1 MNKQRVQKLKHAHT
15 SAASHHGERGSAI
28 VIALLIMGLLMVF
41 VTLALSRTT
50 TEAMIMGNDAANAR
64 AFYAA
69 QASLEVTTRNFNKI
83 FDTKLTPTQ
92 TDLDDIQ
99 SNASTQNS
107 WQSQFTDYTFTQT
120 ISPSDPTK
128 IKTQNNVSIAAG
140 PYQGLKAAR
149 DVWQITTTA
158 TGLTGE
164 QVQLTRDYYSNK
176 LPIFQFGAF
185 YEHDMDFWP
194 GPAMYMGGRVHTNG
208 NLYVSASA
216 GLHFQS
222 RVTSAR
228 EIVHDKSRNG
238 GSMYYTDNVFVTD
251 GGAGE
256 VQVTEGSVNN
266 GPKIT
271 GYVADPAEPDEPA
284 GTTNTNWGTFSAAF
298 NGNLTAHAPKLKMPL
313 QNGGN
318 DPVEIIKRGK
328 NGDNNVLSA
337 SRYYNKACIRVTL
350 DDSRA
355 KLPGGAGG
363 VRLDGNADGAGT
375 QTTTDRGYLPSAMT
389 DGYQATRING
399 HRLYTGATYG
409 GGNRETWIKVELV
422 TPNLSNPSSPTVTE
436 ITKDFLSLGM
446 TEPDLFQSDAL
457 VDPKKPLKGTLTVT
471 AGDTRSIIRLQ
482 RYRVDGPPVKVSDI
496 LDSGANTQVATSMP
510 NQKVGGT
517 TPTSVYTYVSSPTP
531 ASVTTP
537 YSVVTDTDSFVSSNE
552 TKFQF
557 PTAAGILPDVGNFVK
572 INGSSKKILP
582 FPIEMFDVREG
593 LFDDDLTNANWNTLY
608 QPGGTGSN
616 DNVPWRGVMS
626 VIDIDMDNLRQF
638 LNGTWDASFPNGLK
652 STQIPKDAQ
661 GVILYVSDR
670 RGDADGD
677 GIYDMENIYVTNA
690 SDTTGLQSGE
700 DISGA
705 TTVATDGALQ
715 ADYTWESCRYSDAVP
730 ADVAAVSE
738 QPWPGAIP
746 AGLPAGTNMGHKFY
760 RRAIRLVNGSQLWG
774 STTQGVTVATENG
787 AYILGNYNATSA
799 DNPVGGLPTPPS
811 GYNGTSVPSS
821 VVADGITVLSN
832 AWNDGKSFRNPF
844 KMNSPLPG
852 NSGRTVPSSYE
863 TTIRTA
869 LLMGTTKHSLVT
881 SPNQGGST
889 GPNGGTLENTDGGV
903 NNFPRL
909 LEDWQPSGATQLN
922 YCGSLISLFYSHVQN
937 GSFKGHNGA
946 STVVNTFLAPD
957 RNWNFDTNFLDLTK
971 NPPGTPYLQ
980 YVQVTGFRRT
990 NN

>member
-1 MNKQRVQKLKHAHT
+1 MNKQRVQKSKHAPNGTEHR
-15 SAASHHGERGSAI
+15 HGERGSAI

-83 FDTKLTPTQ
+83 FDTKLTPTLPDLTNIQ
-92 TDLDDIQ
+92 T
-99 SNASTQNS
+99 NTSTQNS
-107 WQSQFTDYTFTQT
+107 WQSLFPDYTFTQT
-120 ISPSDPTK
+120 ISPNDPTK
-128 IKTQNNVSIAAG
+128 IKTQNNVTIASG

-149 DVWQITTTA
+149 DVWQITSTA
-158 TGLTGE
+158 TGPTGAE
-164 QVQLTRDYYSNK
+164 VQLTRDYYSNK

-208 NLYVSASA
+208 NLYMSASA

-222 RVTSAR
+222 RVTAAR

-238 GSMYYTDNVFVTD
+238 GAMYYDDNVFVTD
-251 GGAGE
+251 GGTGE
-256 VQVTEGSVNN
+256 VQVTQGSVIN
-266 GPKIT
+266 GPNIP
-271 GYVADPAEPDEPA
+271 GYVADPAEPDEPS
-284 GTTNTNWGTFSAAF
+284 GTTNTNWNTFSAAF

-328 NGDNNVLSA
+328 DTDNNVLSA
-337 SRYYNKACIRVTL
+337 SRYYNKACIRITL
-350 DDSRA
+350 DDSQA
-355 KLPGGAGG
+355 NLPGGTGG
-363 VRLDGNADGAGT
+363 VRLDGDANGSGT
-375 QTTTDRGYLPSAMT
+375 QTPLAVRGYLPTAMT
-389 DGYQATRING
+389 GGYQATRING
-399 HRLYTGATYG
+399 YRLYTGASYG
-409 GGNRETWIKVELV
+409 GVASRQTWIKVELV
-422 TPNLSNPSSPTVTE
+422 TPNLTTPSTPTVTD

-446 TEPDLFQSDAL
+446 TEPDVFQLDASGNP
-457 VDPKKPLKGTLTVT
+457 DIW
-471 AGDTRSIIRLQ
+471 AGDTRSIVRIQ
-482 RYRVDGPPVKVSDI
+482 RYRVDGPPIKVNDI
-496 LDSGANTQVATSMP
+496 LDSTANTQVATAMP
-510 NQKVGGT
+510 DQKAAGLN
-517 TPTSVYTYVSSPTP
+517 TSVYTYVSSPKPT
-531 ASVTTP
+531 SVTTP
-537 YSVVTDTDSFVSSNE
+537 YSVVTNTDSFVSANE
-552 TKFQF
+552 INFQF
-557 PTAAGILPDVGNFVK
+557 PNALGITANASNYVK
-572 INGSSKKILP
+572 INSSNKKIIP

-608 QPGGTGSN
+608 QPGATGSN

-626 VIDIDMDNLRQF
+626 VIDIDMGNLRQF
-638 LNGTWDASFPNGLK
+638 LNGAWDGAFPNGLT
-652 STQIPKDAQ
+652 SAQIPKDAQ

-670 RGDADGD
+670 RGDADSD
-677 GIYDMENIYVTNA
+677 GIYDMENIYVASA

-705 TTVATDGALQ
+705 TTVASDGTLQ

-746 AGLPAGTNMGHKFY
+746 TGLPAGTNLGHKFY

-774 STTQGVTVATENG
+774 TTTQGLTVATENG
-787 AYILGNYNATSA
+787 AYIFGDYNATAKAA
-799 DNPVGGLPTPPS
+799 DPVGGVPTPPS
-811 GYNGTSVPSS
+811 GYTAGVPSS
-821 VVADGITVLSN
+821 VVADGITILSN

-844 KMNSPLPG
+844 KMNSPLPS

-869 LLMGTTKHSLVT
+869 LLMGTTKHSLIT

-889 GPNGGTLENTDGGV
+889 GPNGGTLENIDGGV

-922 YCGSLISLFYSHVQN
+922 YCGSMISLFYSHVQN

-957 RNWNFDTNFLDLTK
+957 RNWNFDTNFLDPTK

>member
-1 MNKQRVQKLKHAHT
+1 MNKQRVQKLKHAST
-15 SAASHHGERGSAI
+15 STAHRHGERGSAI

-64 AFYAA
+64 SFYAA

-92 TDLDDIQ
+92 TDLTNIQ
-99 SNASTQNS
+99 TNTSTQNA
-107 WQSQFTDYTFTQT
+107 WQSLFPDYTFTQT

-128 IKTQNNVSIAAG
+128 IVTQNNVTIAAG

-158 TGLTGE
+158 TGPTGTE
-164 QVQLTRDYYSNK
+164 VQLTRDYYSNR
-176 LPIFQFGAF
+176 LPLFQFGAF

-208 NLYVSASA
+208 NLYMSASA
-216 GLHFQS
+216 GLHFQKG
-222 RVTSAR
+222 VTSAR

-238 GSMYYTDNVFVTD
+238 GSMYYPDNVYVTD
-251 GGAGE
+251 GAAGE
-256 VQVTEGSVNN
+256 VQVTEGSVTN
-266 GPKIT
+266 GPNIP
-271 GYVADPAEPDEPA
+271 GYVADPAEPDEPT
-284 GTTNTNWGTFSAAF
+284 GTTNANWNTFSAAF

-313 QNGGN
+313 QNGGS
-318 DPVEIIKRGK
+318 DPVEIIKRGRA
-328 NGDNNVLSA
+328 GDGNVLSA
-337 SRYYNKACIRVTL
+337 SRYYNKSCIRITL
-350 DDSRA
+350 DDSQA

-363 VRLDGNADGAGT
+363 VRLDGDSNGSGT
-375 QTTTDRGYLPSAMT
+375 QTTPDRGYLPTAMT
-389 DGYQATRING
+389 GGYQATRING

-409 GGNRETWIKVELV
+409 GGNRQTWIKVELV
-422 TPNLSNPSSPTVTE
+422 TPNLATPSAPTVTDV
-436 ITKDFLSLGM
+436 TKDFLSLGM
-446 TEPDLFQSDAL
+446 TEPDVFQLDD
-457 VDPKKPLKGTLTVT
+457 VTGTVKS
-471 AGDTRSIIRLQ
+471 AGDTRSIIRIQ
-482 RYRVDGPPVKVSDI
+482 RYRVEGPPIKVSDI
-496 LDSGANTQVATSMP
+496 LSSTANTQVATAMP
-510 NQKVGGT
+510 DQKTGGT
-517 TPTSVYTYVSSPTP
+517 PNTSVYTYVSTP
-531 ASVTTP
+531 APAAVTTP
-537 YSVVTDTDSFVSSNE
+537 YSVVTNTDSYVSTNE
-552 TKFQF
+552 TNFQY
-557 PTAAGILPDVGNFVK
+557 PDAIALPALGHYVK
-572 INGSSKKILP
+572 INGGTKKIIP

-608 QPGGTGSN
+608 QPGGIGSN

-626 VIDIDMDNLRQF
+626 VIDVDMGNLRQF
-638 LNGTWDASFPNGLK
+638 LNGTWDGAFPNGLK

-690 SDTTGLQSGE
+690 NDNSGLQSGE

-705 TTVATDGALQ
+705 TTVAPDNALQ
-715 ADYTWESCRYSDAVP
+715 ADYTWESCLYSDSVP
-730 ADVAAVSE
+730 ADIAAVSE

-760 RRAIRLVNGSQLWG
+760 RRAIRLVNGGLLWG
-774 STTQGVTVATENG
+774 TATQGLTVATENG

-799 DNPVGGLPTPPS
+799 ANPVGGLPTPPA
-811 GYNGTSVPSS
+811 GYSNSLGTMVPSS
-821 VVADGITVLSN
+821 VVADGITILSN
-832 AWNDGKSFRNPF
+832 AWDDGKSFRNPF

-852 NSGRTVPSSYE
+852 NTGRTVPSSSE
-863 TTIRTA
+863 TTVRTA

-881 SPNQGGST
+881 NPNQGGST
-889 GPNGGTLENTDGGV
+889 GPSGGTLENSDGGV

-946 STVVNTFLAPD
+946 STSVNTFLAPD